1 MEKNKM
7 SKRILWSIEVTKH
20 LNKQLEDYIERDA
33 FKTKSEFIRT
43 AVRDRLEQEMEKLEE
58 NQG

>member
-1 MEKNKM
+1 M

-20 LNKQLEDYIERDA
+20 LNEQLEDYIEKDA

-43 AVRDRLEQEMEKLEE
+43 AVRDRLKLEIQRLRE
-58 NQG
+58 PQQ